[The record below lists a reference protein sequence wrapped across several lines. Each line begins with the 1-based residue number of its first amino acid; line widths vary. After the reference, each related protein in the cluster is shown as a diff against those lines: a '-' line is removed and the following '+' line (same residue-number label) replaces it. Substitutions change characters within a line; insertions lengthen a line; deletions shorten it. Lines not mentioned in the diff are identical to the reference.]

1 MQNHSQSE
9 ETVQQR
15 HLPLVARFLHGT
27 LKLNLRF
34 CMKRIACS
42 LVLLYYV
49 GMKNEK
55 QQKPHYKQRL
65 SRKGT

>member
-1 MQNHSQSE
+1 MQNHSWSE

-15 HLPLVARFLHGT
+15 HLPLARFLHGT

-34 CMKRIACS
+34 DTKRIAYS

-49 GMKNEK
+49 RKKQEEK
-55 QQKPHYKQRL
+55 QQKSHYKQ
-65 SRKGT
+65 

>member
-1 MQNHSQSE
+1 MQNHSQFE

-15 HLPLVARFLHGT
+15 HLPLAGFLHGT

-34 CMKRIACS
+34 AIKNLAYS

-49 GMKNEK
+49 GKQEEK
-55 QQKPHYKQRL
+55 QQKSDYKQ
-65 SRKGT
+65 